1 MRRLVVIVAT
11 GLLVSGCMLRIST
24 DPFTNTTSQHRT
36 QVEPDTF
43 AFGSTVVST
52 FQSGRFFD
60 GGASDIGWATSTDGG
75 SHWTTGFL
83 DGITKY
89 RGAGPYDRASD
100 PSVAYDA
107 RHGVWL
113 IAALTLVDSVNP
125 PAGRAVV
132 VSRSTD
138 GLNWGSTPTTVA
150 TGTFIDKSWT
160 VCDNSPTS
168 AFYGHCYAEYDDVT
182 AGDRLHMA
190 TSVDGGLTWAQ
201 ATVPAVSGLGG
212 QPVVKPGG
220 AVIVAYLTTGD
231 AIAAIRSINGGA
243 SYAGPVAVATV
254 ARHAVAGNL
263 RSEALPTAEIDA
275 AGRVYV
281 AWADC
286 RYRTGCA
293 ANDIVMSTSLNGTSW
308 SPVTRVP
315 IDATTSTVDHFI
327 PGLGVD
333 TATSGSSAHLALAYY
348 YYANASCTSSNC
360 QLAVGFVS
368 STNGGTTWSP
378 AQQLAGPMSL
388 SSLAS
393 TNQGPMVGD
402 YVSTSFSGGKA
413 FPVVAVANAPSN
425 GTLDEAMYTV
435 AGGVAVAGGTA
446 SGAGDQVVAAPVT
459 HAARSFMTRA

>member
-1 MRRLVVIVAT
+1 VRRLALIVLM
-11 GLLVSGCMLRIST
+11 GLLVSGCMLRISA
-24 DPFTNTTSQHRT
+24 DPFTNPTSQHRT

-43 AFGSTVVST
+43 AFGSTIVAT
-52 FQSGRFFD
+52 FQSGRFVD

-75 SHWTTGFL
+75 SHWTDGFL
-83 DGITKY
+83 QGITKY

-138 GLNWGSTPTTVA
+138 GLDWGSAPTTVA
-150 TGTFIDKSWT
+150 SGTFLDKSWT

-182 AGDRLHMA
+182 VSDRLHMA
-190 TSVDGGLTWAQ
+190 TSTDGGLTWAQ

-220 AVIVAYLTTGD
+220 GVIVPYLTTGD
-231 AIAAIRSINGGA
+231 AIAAIRSSNGGA
-243 SYAGPVAVATV
+243 SYTGPVTVATV
-254 ARHAVAGNL
+254 AFHPAAGNL
-263 RSEALPTAEIDA
+263 RSEALPTAEIDGE
-275 AGRVYV
+275 GRVYV

-286 RYRTGCA
+286 RYRTNCA
-293 ANDIVMSTSLNGTSW
+293 ANDIVMSTSLNGTTW
-308 SPVTRVP
+308 APVTRVP
-315 IDATTSTVDHFI
+315 IDATTSTVDHFL

-333 TATSGSSAHLALAYY
+333 KATSGSSAHLALAYY
-348 YYANASCTSSNC
+348 YYPNASCTSSSC
-360 QLAVGFVS
+360 QLDVGFVS
-368 STNGGTTWSP
+368 STNGGTTWSS

-393 TNQGPMVGD
+393 TSHGPMVGD
-402 YVSTSFSGGKA
+402 YISTSFSGGRA
-413 FPVVAVANAPSN
+413 LPVVAVANAPSK
-425 GTLDEAMYTV
+425 GTFDEAMSTV
-435 AGGVAVAGGTA
+435 AGGLAVAGGTA
-446 SGAGDQVVAAPVT
+446 SGAGDQVVAAPVP
-459 HAARSFMTRA
+459 HAARSFMTFA

>member
-1 MRRLVVIVAT
+1 VRRLAMIAAT

-24 DPFTNTTSQHRT
+24 DPFTNTTSQHQT

-43 AFGSTVVST
+43 SAGSTIVST

-75 SHWTTGFL
+75 SHWAKGFL
-83 DGITKY
+83 HGITKY

-113 IAALTLVDSVNP
+113 ISALTLVDSVNP

-138 GLNWGSTPTTVA
+138 GLTWGTTPATVA
-150 TGTFIDKSWT
+150 TGTFVDKSWT

-168 AFYGHCYAEYDDVT
+168 AFYGHCYTEYDDVT
-182 AGDRLHMA
+182 AGDRLHMT
-190 TSVDGGLTWAQ
+190 TSTDGGLTWAQ

-212 QPVVKPGG
+212 QPLVKPRG
-220 AVIVAYLTTGD
+220 AVIVPYLTGG
-231 AIAAIRSINGGA
+231 AIAALRSLDGGA
-243 SYAGPVAVATV
+243 SYTGPVTV
-254 ARHAVAGNL
+254 ASVAQHPVAGNL
-263 RSEALPTAEIDA
+263 RSDALPTAEIDA

-281 AWADC
+281 TWADC
-286 RYRTGCA
+286 RYRTSCA
-293 ANDIVMSTSLNGTSW
+293 ANDIVMSTSLNGISW

-315 IDATTSTVDHFI
+315 IDPTSSAVDHFI

-333 TATSGSSAHLALAYY
+333 KATSGSSAHLALTYY
-348 YYANASCTSSNC
+348 YYPNASCTSSSC
-360 QLAVGFVS
+360 QLDVGFIS
-368 STNGGTTWSP
+368 STNGGASWSS

-388 SSLAS
+388 NWLAS

-402 YVSTSFSGGKA
+402 YISTSFSGGKA

-425 GTLDEAMYTV
+425 GTLDEAMYTFE
-435 AGGVAVAGGTA
+435 GGLAVSGGTT
-446 SGAGDQVVAAPVT
+446 SGAGGRAVT
-459 HAARSFMTRA
+459 ASVPPPGPTFTTRF

>member
-1 MRRLVVIVAT
+1 MRRLALIVAT
-11 GLLVSGCMLRIST
+11 GVLVSGCMLRIST
-24 DPFTNTTSQHRT
+24 DPFTNPTSQHRT

-43 AFGSTVVST
+43 AFGSTIVST

-75 SHWTTGFL
+75 SHWTDGFL
-83 DGITKY
+83 QGITKY

-138 GLNWGSTPTTVA
+138 GLDWGSAPTTVA
-150 TGTFIDKSWT
+150 SGTFLDKSWT

-168 AFYGHCYAEYDDVT
+168 AFYGHCYAEYDDVS

-190 TSVDGGLTWAQ
+190 TSTDGGLTWAQ
-201 ATVPAVSGLGG
+201 AIVPAVSGLGG

-220 AVIVAYLTTGD
+220 AVIVPYLTTGD
-231 AIAAIRSINGGA
+231 AIAAIRSSNGGA
-243 SYAGPVAVATV
+243 SYTGPVTVATV
-254 ARHAVAGNL
+254 AFHPAAGNL
-263 RSEALPTAEIDA
+263 RSEALPTAEIDGE
-275 AGRVYV
+275 GRAYV

-286 RYRTGCA
+286 RYRTNCA
-293 ANDIVMSTSLNGTSW
+293 ANDIVMSTSLNGTAW
-308 SPVTRVP
+308 APVTRVP

-333 TATSGSSAHLALAYY
+333 KATSGGSAHLALAYY
-348 YYANASCTSSNC
+348 YFPNASCTSSSC
-360 QLAVGFVS
+360 QLDVGFVS
-368 STNGGTTWSP
+368 STNGGTTWSS

-388 SSLAS
+388 GSLAS

-402 YVSTSFSGGKA
+402 YISTSFSAGRA
-413 FPVVAVANAPSN
+413 LPVVAVANAPSN
-425 GTLDEAMYTV
+425 GTFDEAMSTV
-435 AGGVAVAGGTA
+435 AGGLAVAGGTA
-446 SGAGDQVVAAPVT
+446 SGAGGHVVTASVVRRLP
-459 HAARSFMTRA
+459 SFMTRA